1 MSSEPRERGQ
11 LPKAYLRIDP
21 NLDSTHPAP
30 GEMVAL
36 LCAANRQPH
45 RGYFKSEGVAKSALG
60 VRLFSRSVARGDLR
74 KNGRGGYHVD
84 GWEEWQEGD
93 INVGER
99 MRRLRERRRNADRN
113 SDRNDGVTDA

>member
-1 MSSEPRERGQ
+1 MSNERRERGQ

-30 GEMVAL
+30 GDMVAL

-45 RGYFKSEGVAKSALG
+45 RGYFKSEDVARTALG
-60 VRLFSRSVARGDLR
+60 RALYTRSVARGDLR
-74 KNGRGGYHVD
+74 KNGRGYQVD

-93 INVGER
+93 LNVGER
-99 MRRLRERRRNADRN
+99 MRRLRERHRN
-113 SDRNDGVTDA
+113 SDRNDDRNGGVTDA

>member
-1 MSSEPRERGQ
+1 MAPERGQ

-36 LCAANRQPH
+36 LCAANRQPT
-45 RGYFKSEGVAKSALG
+45 RGRFKSDAIAKNALG
-60 VRLFSRSVARGDLR
+60 PRLFARSIQRGDLH
-74 KNGRGGYHVD
+74 KNGVGYVVD
-84 GWEEWQEGD
+84 GWDIWQEGD

-99 MRRLRERRRNADRN
+99 MRRMRERRRHKDAD
-113 SDRNDGVTDA
+113 DA